1 MATHWSSV
9 TRLVCGAT
17 REDAQ
22 QIGFDEGP
30 VFPASYRY
38 LEERGVSII
47 RGVQREAARTVIE
60 AYAVGG
66 GLIHNRQNKIVI
78 EQTLDKLTVRGG

>member
-1 MATHWSSV
+1 MCLGATHWSRV

-30 VFPASYRY
+30 VFPVSYTY
-38 LEERGVSII
+38 LEERGVII
-47 RGVQREAARTVIE
+47 VREVLRDEARAVIQ
-60 AYAVGG
+60 AYATGG
-66 GLIHNRQNKIVI
+66 GLIHNRQA
-78 EQTLDKLTVRGG
+78 